1 MGNGDGTF
9 RDETATRF
17 PQTANALPTFIGSM
31 QLLDVNGDGSSD
43 IGAHFIGPDPRQGT
57 FYLAQNG
64 SLTEFANGGFELLA
78 GDRPHRHRIAAISFT
93 AYARSAQDSLEA
105 ASGLPPDRQP
115 APGRTSERPP
125 RVEHD
130 RVQCGS
136 AGLLLGRCGL
146 SGMAVHRR
154 RASALDRNYLHPTR
168 YDDATVLPGTCRHLH
183 RASGQRGRHERRL
196 IGR

>member
-64 SLTEFANGGFELLA
+64 SLTEFANGGFSSWQAIDLT
-78 GDRPHRHRIAAISFT
+78 GTDRAISLLPT
-93 AYARSAQDSLEA
+93 SVRQDSP
-105 ASGLPPDRQP
+105 SCIR
-115 APGRTSERPP
+115 S
-125 RVEHD
+125 
-130 RVQCGS
+130 S
-136 AGLLLGRCGL
+136 
-146 SGMAVHRR
+146 
-154 RASALDRNYLHPTR
+154 TR
-168 YDDATVLPGTCRHLH
+168 
-183 RASGQRGRHERRL
+183 
-196 IGR
+196 